1 MTGTVRMQDTI
12 AVSAGW
18 NMIGTISDSVQV
30 GTIQQIPPT
39 IISSQFYGY
48 NEGYSP
54 DTVLLPSRGYWVKAV
69 APGFL
74 ILSSVSSLGKVVS
87 PSSRVVARAATIT
100 LSNSSLA
107 TQTLCFTSE
116 PLEKKDL
123 DYFELPP
130 RPPEGVFDAR
140 FSTNRMLEVVKEGES
155 KTIPIQ
161 VSYAQY
167 PLTISWEMKDRPV
180 TASLIIGAR
189 EIKMTGNGSTVI
201 TDLKASIALRVV
213 GKTDLPREFALRQNY
228 PNPFNPSTTI
238 KYDLS
243 VDSRVTLKVFNILGQ
258 EVVTLVSEDQKAGYR
273 SVEWNA
279 SNMASGVYFY
289 RLQAGDF
296 VASRKLLL
304 LK

>member
-1 MTGTVRMQDTI
+1 MQDTI
-12 AVSAGW
+12 AVSDGW

-54 DTVLLPSRGYWVKAV
+54 DTVLLPSRGYWVKTV

-74 ILSSVSSLGKVVS
+74 DFVHRFRVLERWCLLLRRLLTKLLQLRYRIL
-87 PSSRVVARAATIT
+87 AR
-100 LSNSSLA
+100 L
-107 TQTLCFTSE
+107 QPRPFCFTSE
-116 PLEKKDL
+116 PLEKKEL

-180 TASLIIGAR
+180 TASLMIGAR

-289 RLQAGDF
+289 RLQAESF
-296 VASRKLLL
+296 SEIRQLILLR
-304 LK
+304 